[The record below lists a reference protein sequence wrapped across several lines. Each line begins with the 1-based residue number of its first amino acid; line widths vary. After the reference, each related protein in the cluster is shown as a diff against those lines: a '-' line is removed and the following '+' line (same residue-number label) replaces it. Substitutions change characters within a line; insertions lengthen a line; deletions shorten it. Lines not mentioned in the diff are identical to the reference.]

1 MKFSRCSLGILQR
14 NRRNFQ
20 RSHFTLR
27 GNSAGQRFK
36 LCSPRTLYLQRNS
49 SATAPILC
57 WSTNRRKKKKTRR
70 GVSTFEL
77 FFFWKK
83 QRRFERYNARELR
96 LFSVKFSKARSQD
109 IRVSAPRLTIDR
121 DTLQLRNLPVPS
133 NELTIRR
140 QFVRYRLH
148 AIYTFPG
155 SLNYGTVGRT
165 LCDIRKWT
173 WNNQCL

>member
-1 MKFSRCSLGILQR
+1 MESCREIDETFNVHTLPYGGIRQDNDSNFVHLVPCICNEIRAQQLPSCVD
-14 NRRNFQ
+14 RRI
-20 RSHFTLR
+20 
-27 GNSAGQRFK
+27 GE
-36 LCSPRTLYLQRNS
+36 
-49 SATAPILC
+49 
-57 WSTNRRKKKKTRR
+57 KKKTKR

>member
-1 MKFSRCSLGILQR
+1 MKFSRRSLGILQR

-27 GNSAGQRFK
+27 GNSARQRFK

-57 WSTNRRKKKKTRR
+57 WSTNRRKKRKR
-70 GVSTFEL
+70 GEEFPLSNYSSSG
-77 FFFWKK
+77 KNNDAS
-83 QRRFERYNARELR
+83 NATTRELR

>member
-1 MKFSRCSLGILQR
+1 MESCREIDETFNVHTLPYGGIRQDNDSNFVHLVPCICNEIRAQQLPSCVD
-14 NRRNFQ
+14 RRIGEKK
-20 RSHFTLR
+20 RKR
-27 GNSAGQRFK
+27 GEEFPLSN
-36 LCSPRTLYLQRNS
+36 YS
-49 SATAPILC
+49 SSGKNNDASNAT
-57 WSTNRRKKKKTRR
+57 T
-70 GVSTFEL
+70 
-77 FFFWKK
+77 
-83 QRRFERYNARELR
+83 RELR